1 MSEDRDSLQETY
13 PGGVIL
19 LAATPIGNP
28 GDASERLHLA
38 ILDADIVAA
47 EDTRRFRGLCSRL
60 GLSPTARV
68 LALHDHNEGDK
79 AAWLVERAAA
89 GATVLVVSD
98 AGTPTV
104 SDPGFHLVQAAARAG
119 VRAVPLPGP
128 SAALA
133 ALSVSGL
140 PTDRFVFEG
149 FLPRKKSE
157 QNRRIAQLATEPR
170 TIVLF
175 ESPRRTG
182 VTLGALA
189 ERFGGDRPAALC
201 RELTKTYE
209 EVRRGSLSELASYC
223 VENEVLGEVTLVVGG
238 MPEGELRA
246 AKEAE
251 SEDLAQVVLD
261 LAEAEGM
268 RLKDAAAQV
277 AEQYGARKNQ
287 LMKAALELQT
297 GGAAVSLAASESP
310 ITSGLDTP

>member
-1 MSEDRDSLQETY
+1 MSDDLESMQDAY

-28 GDASERLHLA
+28 GDASERLRQA

-68 LALHDHNEGDK
+68 IALHDHNEGEK
-79 AAWLVERAAA
+79 AAWLVQQATE

-104 SDPGFHLVQAAARAG
+104 SDPGFHLVLAAAEAG
-119 VRAVPLPGP
+119 VRTVPLPGP

-170 TIVLF
+170 TIILF

-182 VTLGALA
+182 TTLGALA
-189 ERFGGDRPAALC
+189 ERLGGDRPAALC

-209 EVRRGSLSELASYC
+209 EVRRGTLSALASYC
-223 VENEVLGEVTLVVGG
+223 ATNEVLGEVTLVVGG
-238 MPEGELRA
+238 MPEGQLRA
-246 AKEAE
+246 EKEAE
-251 SEDLAQVVLD
+251 SGSLAQVVLD
-261 LAEAEGM
+261 LAESEGL

-277 AEQYGARKNQ
+277 AAQRGVRKNQ
-287 LMKAALELQT
+287 LMKAALELQSD
-297 GGAAVSLAASESP
+297 GPADSLAASESP
-310 ITSGLDTP
+310 ITPGSDTP